1 MVMSMIAGG
10 SSFTEIASALGKS
23 PTKNNI
29 SHSWNRELKESSGI
43 IKPFVQGEKKSSIT
57 WTTEDESNRDHD
69 GGWFFLH

>member
-1 MVMSMIAGG
+1 
-10 SSFTEIASALGKS
+10 
-23 PTKNNI
+23 
-29 SHSWNRELKESSGI
+29 LKESSGI